1 MNQLMVPKKKER
13 HTLRN
18 NSRQNI
24 STSNI
29 ANEIHYKYDRRDAIY
44 LGEMYTITMNI
55 SCLHVD
61 LDIDRMFLQM

>member
-13 HTLRN
+13 HTLTN

-44 LGEMYTITMNI
+44 LSEMYTITMNI